1 MKTNYL
7 LAIAMI
13 FLSIFASNAFGVL
26 RSPYPGKPYPPDHI
40 IVIGEEEQDR
50 VRTTLR
56 KTETNRLVADQ
67 AAAGTHEVINFKS
80 EKQTQKRKKI

>member
-1 MKTNYL
+1 MKTNYP

-26 RSPYPGKPYPPDHI
+26 RSPYPGKPYPPDPI
-40 IVIGEEEQDR
+40 IGIGEEEQDR

-56 KTETNRLVADQ
+56 NIEMNSVVADQ
-67 AAAGTHEVINFKS
+67 APGTHEIINFKS
-80 EKQTQKRKKI
+80 EKQTQKCKKI